1 MTESGQEIGGNSRTW
16 AGKPAPTVLVVD
28 DEPLVRWS
36 VAETLGDCGYH
47 VTQAGDAASAIQAIA
62 TANTA
67 PDVVLLDLCL
77 PDSNDLSALSVI
89 HRLFP
94 ATSIVLMTAHGSPE
108 LFEEA
113 RRRGAVTAV
122 DKPFE
127 IGDLAP
133 LVDRALAVRS
143 R

>member
-1 MTESGQEIGGNSRTW
+1 MSGNSRTW
-16 AGKPAPTVLVVD
+16 VGKPAPTVLVVD

-36 VAETLGDCGYH
+36 VSETLHGHGYR
-47 VTQAGDAASAIQAIA
+47 VTQAEDAMSAIQAIA
-62 TANTA
+62 APDGA

-77 PDSNDLSALSVI
+77 PDSKDLRTLSVI

-94 ATSIVLMTAHGSPE
+94 ATPIVLMTVHGSPK
-108 LFEEA
+108 LFDEA
-113 RRRGAVTAV
+113 RRRGAVAAM

-133 LVDRALAVRS
+133 LVERVLAVRS